1 MGSCIRGEPA
11 EGLKELFGP
20 GGVGKCILGERRIPK
35 EEALRQLYEI
45 SMDEFPETANIW
57 AGDGLPAVRGPC
69 IVFVPDVRAYP
80 DIDDW
85 LLSLDDDV
93 IVICAQEICH
103 QVTAHFRM
111 H

>member
-1 MGSCIRGEPA
+1 ME
-11 EGLKELFGP
+11 K
-20 GGVGKCILGERRIPK
+20 V
-35 EEALRQLYEI
+35 
-45 SMDEFPETANIW
+45 W
-57 AGDGLPAVRGPC
+57 AGDGLPAVHGPC
-69 IVFVPDVRAYP
+69 IVFVPDIRAYP

>member
-1 MGSCIRGEPA
+1 MWA
-11 EGLKELFGP
+11 E
-20 GGVGKCILGERRIPK
+20 
-35 EEALRQLYEI
+35 
-45 SMDEFPETANIW
+45 
-57 AGDGLPAVRGPC
+57 DGLPAVRGPC
-69 IVFVPDVRAYP
+69 IVFVPDVRAYL

-85 LLSLDDDV
+85 LLSLDDEV